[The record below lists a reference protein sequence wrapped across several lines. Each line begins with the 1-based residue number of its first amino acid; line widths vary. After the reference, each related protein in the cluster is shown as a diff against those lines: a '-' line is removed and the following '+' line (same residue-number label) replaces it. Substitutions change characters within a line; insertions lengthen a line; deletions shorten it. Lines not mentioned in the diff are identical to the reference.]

1 MKIKQKNKKKAYI
14 LINYNKIKKMFT
26 FKFKQ
31 GFALDIEKT
40 MKSYIN
46 SNYGK
51 HNY

>member
-1 MKIKQKNKKKAYI
+1 
-14 LINYNKIKKMFT
+14 MFT

-31 GFALDIEKT
+31 GFALDIEKS

-51 HNY
+51 KI